1 MKASLLKIFI
11 SITLAGISVSTFA
24 TDPIRFEKRC
34 EDDSLNSSSAFGRND
49 WAKKCQYISHRTWD
63 FNIND
68 DFGNRRGRPFYPSFY
83 QPNNFDNWF
92 KAPTTG
98 TAKCGRG
105 AGDKY
110 TKILTCLA
118 SCYTPDQ
125 KLLFPEG
132 ELTIY
137 DAFSRQ
143 VKKIVTLADAA
154 SLDSLQYTTR
164 PVAAY
169 SESVRDVL
177 HEILVIKTQN
187 GGQLKVTPNHP
198 LLISSGH
205 MKNAEDLKAGD
216 ALISQNGTFDP
227 IKSIESTEF
236 FGKVYNVRPNS
247 SSEEGVSLNG
257 QIVIAQGFLSGS
269 MYYQN
274 TGAYH
279 VNRLVLRDNL
289 PEDLL

>member
-1 MKASLLKIFI
+1 I
-11 SITLAGISVSTFA
+11 SITLVGVSIPTFA

-34 EDDSLNSSSAFGRND
+34 EDDSLSPSAAFGRND
-49 WAKKCQYISHRTWD
+49 WAQKCKYISHRTWD
-63 FNIND
+63 FNVND
-68 DFGNRRGRPFYPSFY
+68 DYGNRRGRPFYPSFY
-83 QPNNFDNWF
+83 EPNNFDHWF
-92 KAPTTG
+92 KAPTTKS
-98 TAKCGRG
+98 ANCGRG
-105 AGDKY
+105 AGDKH
-110 TKILTCLA
+110 TKILTCLS

-143 VKKIVTLADAA
+143 VKKIVTLDDAA
-154 SLDSLQYTTR
+154 SLNNLQYTTR
-164 PVAAY
+164 PVNAY

-198 LLISSGH
+198 LLVSSGH
-205 MKNAEDLKAGD
+205 MRNAENLKVGD
-216 ALISQNGTFDP
+216 SLISQNGTFDSIVS
-227 IKSIESTEF
+227 IKSTEF
-236 FGKVYNVRPNS
+236 FGKVYNVRPDS
-247 SSEEGVSLNG
+247 SGENGVSLNG

>member
-1 MKASLLKIFI
+1 MKVSLLKIFLPVALI
-11 SITLAGISVSTFA
+11 GISSSVFA

-34 EDDSLNSSSAFGRND
+34 EDDSLNSSAAFGRND
-49 WAKKCQYISHRTWD
+49 WAKKCKYISHRTWD

-68 DFGNRRGRPFYPSFY
+68 DFGKRRGRPFYPSFY

-92 KAPTTG
+92 KAPTAG
-98 TAKCGRG
+98 SAKCGRG

-125 KLLFPEG
+125 KLLFSEG

-143 VKKIVTLADAA
+143 VKKIVTLDDSA
-154 SLDSLQYTTR
+154 SLNNLQYTVR
-164 PVAAY
+164 PVDAY

-177 HEILVIKTQN
+177 HEILVIKTQS

-198 LLISSGH
+198 LLVSSGH
-205 MKNAEDLKAGD
+205 MRNAEDLKIGD
-216 ALISQNGTFDP
+216 SLISQNGSYDP
-227 IKSIESTEF
+227 VVSIKNTNF
-236 FGKVYNVRPNS
+236 FGKVYNVRPDS
-247 SSEEGVSLNG
+247 SSEDGVSLNG

-274 TGAYH
+274 TGVYH

-289 PEDLL
+289 PEELL